1 MTADPSVC
9 NLSSDASAAQVHAAA
24 IDDQFTRQA
33 ERFAQAPELHNDAV
47 LSLLVEAAAPEAGD
61 ELLDV
66 ACGPG
71 SVVAAFAPFVRRAIG
86 LDATEAMLDEARA
99 LAKAKGLRNVEWR
112 RGNVYALPFG
122 DGAFDIVTC
131 RFAFHH
137 LEHPARAFAEMVRVC
152 RSGGSIVLCD
162 AVASDDPAKAAAF
175 NAMEKRRDPSTVAM
189 RPLGF
194 LRALFAEAR
203 MPVSE
208 TRHFQIRYECEA
220 LIAKSFPEHD
230 DRAGLRRMIDDA
242 VAGDRMGM
250 AARREGDRVEIG
262 YPSVVLVAKKP

>member
-1 MTADPSVC
+1 MTADPSAR
-9 NLSSDASAAQVHAAA
+9 NPSSAVADSHEAV

-47 LSLLVEAAAPEAGD
+47 LSLLVEASAPKPGD

-71 SVVAAFAPFVRRAIG
+71 SVVAAFAPALRRAIG
-86 LDATEAMLDEARA
+86 LDATEAMLDEARS
-99 LAKAKGLRNVEWR
+99 LAKARGLGNVEWR
-112 RGNVYALPFG
+112 RGDIYALPFG

-152 RSGGSIVLCD
+152 RSGGRIVLCD
-162 AVASDDPAKAAAF
+162 ALASDDPAKAAAF

-194 LRALFAEAR
+194 LYALFAQAELPA
-203 MPVSE
+203 PAA
-208 TRHFQIRYECEA
+208 RHFQIRYEREA
-220 LIAKSFPEHD
+220 LIAKSFPVDD
-230 DRAGLRRMIDDA
+230 DRAGLRRMIDDS
-242 VAGDRMGM
+242 VAGDRMDM

-262 YPSVVLVAKKP
+262 YPSVILVAVKP

>member
-1 MTADPSVC
+1 MTADPSARDP
-9 NLSSDASAAQVHAAA
+9 SSAASAARAHAAA

-61 ELLDV
+61 ALLDV

-71 SVVAAFAPFVRRAIG
+71 SVVAAFAPAVRRAVG

-99 LAKAKGLRNVEWR
+99 LEKARGLGNVEWR
-112 RGNVYALPFG
+112 RGDVYALPFG

-152 RSGGSIVLCD
+152 RSGGRILLCD

-175 NAMEKRRDPSTVAM
+175 NAMEKLRDPSTVAM

-194 LRALFAEAR
+194 LCALFAEVGLPA
-203 MPVSE
+203 PE
-208 TRHFQIRYECEA
+208 ARHFQIRYDREA
-220 LIAKSFPEHD
+220 LIAKSFPVGD
-230 DRAGLRRMIDDA
+230 DRAGLRRMIDES
-242 VAGDRMGM
+242 VAEDRMGM
-250 AARREGDRVEIG
+250 AARRKGDRVEIG
-262 YPSVVLVAKKP
+262 YPSIVLVATKP

>member
-1 MTADPSVC
+1 VTADPSVH
-9 NLSSDASAAQVHAAA
+9 NPSSAASAAHAHAAV

-33 ERFAQAPELHNDAV
+33 GRFAQAPELHNDAV

-61 ELLDV
+61 EFLDV

-71 SVVAAFAPFVRRAIG
+71 SVVAAFAPAVRRAIG

-112 RGNVYALPFG
+112 RGDVYALPFG

-131 RFAFHH
+131 RFVFHH
-137 LEHPARAFAEMVRVC
+137 LEHPARAFVEMVRVC
-152 RSGGSIVLCD
+152 RSGGRIVLCD

-189 RPLGF
+189 RPLDF
-194 LRALFAEAR
+194 LRALFAEAGL
-203 MPVSE
+203 PAP
-208 TRHFQIRYECEA
+208 TARHFQIRYEREA
-220 LIAKSFPEHD
+220 LIAKSFPAAD
-230 DRAGLRRMIDDA
+230 DRAGLRRMIDES
-242 VAGDRMGM
+242 VAEDRMGM
-250 AARREGDRVEIG
+250 GARRDGDRVEIG
-262 YPSVVLVAKKP
+262 YPSVILVALKP